1 MLAHLHAKSA
11 KSGYDGV
18 SDRSLSPDK
27 SSGESDSGTSGGS
40 WVPGVFDVC
49 DIECFLDIDKICD
62 SRAITGSARETS
74 ELNKTYS
81 SEDNQDSYNNYEFN
95 EGESFIYFGS
105 YTQRSSTCFC
115 LFHRGEK

>member
-18 SDRSLSPDK
+18 SDRSLSPDR
-27 SSGESDSGTSGGS
+27 SSGESDSGTSGGIWIS
-40 WVPGVFDVC
+40 GVFDVC

-81 SEDNQDSYNNYEFN
+81 SEDNQDSYNDYEFN
-95 EGESFIYFGS
+95 EGE
-105 YTQRSSTCFC
+105 
-115 LFHRGEK
+115 GEIVIAGYVLRLES